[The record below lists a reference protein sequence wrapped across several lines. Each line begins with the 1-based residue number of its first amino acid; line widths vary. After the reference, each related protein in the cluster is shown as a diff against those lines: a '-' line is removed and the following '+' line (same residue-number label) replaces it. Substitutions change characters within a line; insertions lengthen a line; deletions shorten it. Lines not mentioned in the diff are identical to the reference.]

1 VKQNFKSTA
10 TLDELL
16 IRLDSQWMLC
26 EVPKL
31 VDFLSELPET
41 EHDAKTELCAADL
54 EWRWRMSENH
64 QLQRNLVAANDI
76 TLRPSAC
83 EYSRLLGESWD
94 REVCR
99 QQMTESEWIARST
112 WGDKPHVG
120 EFVGQD
126 PFRLSLTES
135 LVEQLDLV
143 APMRLRV
150 ERGNEIIFEIGNLN
164 TLTIGRQRRSEPA
177 APAWVPESRRLVI
190 ADLAENAFSRD
201 QCLLKRVRAREIE
214 MTNLSAK
221 NALTISFC
229 VLGPGESFHFPVP
242 LEFSINNFNLRA
254 FVVEGFR
261 SDP

>member
-1 VKQNFKSTA
+1 MAS
-10 TLDELL
+10 LDELL

-26 EVPKL
+26 KVPTL
-31 VDFLSELPET
+31 ADYLSELPET

-54 EWRWRMSENH
+54 EWRWRMSENPR
-64 QLQRNLVAANDI
+64 LQRSRVTASDI
-76 TLRPSAC
+76 TLRPSAS
-83 EYSRLLGESWD
+83 EYSQLLGESWD

-112 WGDKPHVG
+112 WGDEPHVG

-135 LVEQLDLV
+135 LVEQLELV

-150 ERGNEIIFEIGNLN
+150 ERGNEIVFEIGNLN

-190 ADLAENAFSRD
+190 ADLAENTFSRD
-201 QCLLKRVRAREIE
+201 QCRLKRVRAREIE
-214 MTNLSAK
+214 MTNLSTK
-221 NALTISFC
+221 NALAISFC
-229 VLGPGESFHFPVP
+229 VLDPGESYHFSVP
-242 LEFSINNFNLRA
+242 FEFSINNFNLQA
-254 FVVEGFR
+254 FVVEGFK
-261 SDP
+261 SHP